1 MGISLFMQAPGAQG
15 CRAGW
20 VYGGWVLDGE
30 RSGTVGQEKRMV
42 NGGERS
48 GLQGWEEGPVPK
60 IGTGR
65 VLVLT
70 TLPGSVLESYI
81 VMCWGEWV
89 VHRDAPKATDF
100 FLEAVKVIDLSQDR
114 LKGTKRFS

>member
-1 MGISLFMQAPGAQG
+1 MEGRGLA
-15 CRAGW
+15 CRAGRRTW
-20 VYGGWVLDGE
+20 CPG
-30 RSGTVGQEKRMV
+30 SGQAE
-42 NGGERS
+42 
-48 GLQGWEEGPVPK
+48 
-60 IGTGR
+60 

-70 TLPGSVLESYI
+70 TLPGSVQESYI

-100 FLEAVKVIDLSQDR
+100 FLEAVKVIDLNQDR